1 MIELLKRWPEQS
13 RIRLAFWSV
22 NAFLLVTV
30 VAFALR

>member
-22 NAFLLVTV
+22 NGALLLTLL
-30 VAFALR
+30 AFALR